1 MKQNLY
7 LNSMLLG
14 TFFVSSASTAGVI
27 TGTPVGPAD
36 TINFQWDETDS
47 VVAQVGAQTYG
58 LNISAAAN
66 ESKMKYKISFAFPDD
81 GTAGYVSA
89 SPGGSSDGS
98 SSFTT
103 AESMEGTATLFAFE
117 LSEPGE
123 SGTPETFYG
132 WMEIGTT
139 TSGQVEVCQWA
150 YESTPGAAITVGNAS
165 DACEIASFSVDEPT
179 PLALVA
185 LGLAGLGGAS
195 ARRAARLARTL

>member
-1 MKQNLY
+1 
-7 LNSMLLG
+7 
-14 TFFVSSASTAGVI
+14 VI

-58 LNISAAAN
+58 LNISASAN
-66 ESKMKYKISFAFPDD
+66 ESKLQYKISFAFPDD
-81 GTAGYVSA
+81 GTAGFFSA
-89 SPGGSSDGS
+89 ISGDSSGGS

-103 AESMEGTATLFAFE
+103 TDSSGESSTLYGFE

-123 SGTPETFYG
+123 SETPETFYG

-165 DACEIASFSVDEPT
+165 GACEIASFSVDEPT

-195 ARRAARLARTL
+195 ARRAARLARAL

>member
-1 MKQNLY
+1 MKQNLHRH
-7 LNSMLLG
+7 SMLLG
-14 TFFVSSASTAGVI
+14 TLFVSSASTAGVI

-47 VVAQVGAQTYG
+47 VVAQVGAQAYG
-58 LNISAAAN
+58 LNISASADEN
-66 ESKMKYKISFAFPDD
+66 KLQYKISFAFPDA
-81 GTAGYVSA
+81 GTAGIVGA
-89 SPGGSSDGS
+89 SPGDSSGDS

-103 AESMEGTATLFAFE
+103 TDYLERNLTLFAFE

-123 SGTPETFYG
+123 SETPETFYG

-150 YESTPGAAITVGNAS
+150 YESPPGTAITVGNTS
-165 DACEIASFSVDEPT
+165 GACEIASFTVDEPS

-195 ARRAARLARTL
+195 ARRAARLARAL